1 LALVVVS
8 FLFCLRADSVCSIRR
23 SHVIVSESTLV
34 LNLTKF
40 KTKKIQEMKQL
51 VVPLSAVLAG
61 VVRDYL
67 GWWDR
72 RGLPDS
78 SLFGFEVQRGTQPA
92 SFVTRALQ
100 RVLPLAVSSARLDT
114 SATLSSHALRRGAAV
129 SMHALGVQTQR
140 MMEWA
145 GWSSQHS
152 MDPYIRGRAS
162 VAPLPSD
169 YVCFG
174 WMTPYGA
181 SFV

>member
-1 LALVVVS
+1 M
-8 FLFCLRADSVCSIRR
+8 RQQI
-23 SHVIVSESTLV
+23 
-34 LNLTKF
+34 
-40 KTKKIQEMKQL
+40 
-51 VVPLSAVLAG
+51 VPLSAALAK
-61 VVRDYL
+61 VVKEYL
-67 GWWDR
+67 SWWDR

-78 SLFGFEVQRGTQPA
+78 SLFGFEAQRGTQPA

-100 RVLPLAVSSARLDT
+100 RVLPLAVDSVRLDA

-140 MMEWA
+140 TMEWA
-145 GWSSQHS
+145 GWTSQHS
-152 MDPYIRGRAS
+152 MDLYIRGRAS